1 MVELSARNCEWKLFL
16 GTKRELKYPFPNH
29 KRVQTPFETLGLFLI
44 PGAFFGSLCGA
55 LCGSLLLPLAL
66 GLSAEGLISYSLIF
80 LLLGEGV
87 YPSRPLSLSLVT
99 DLLRV
104 D

>member
-1 MVELSARNCEWKLFL
+1 M
-16 GTKRELKYPFPNH
+16 LKKAEY
-29 KRVQTPFETLGLFLI
+29 TPSPSNKKDQAPSETLGLFLI
-44 PGAFFGSLCGA
+44 PGAFSGSLCGA

-87 YPSRPLSLSLVT
+87 YLIKEPS
-99 DLLRV
+99 LLWGAEESILYHGGP
-104 D
+104 